1 MFTKLVNHLF
11 TMKVDLNA
19 IIVDIFVIII
29 IIVWILKRQ
38 HLRGH
43 T

>member
-1 MFTKLVNHLF
+1 MFTKLVSHLF

-38 HLRGH
+38 YLRGH